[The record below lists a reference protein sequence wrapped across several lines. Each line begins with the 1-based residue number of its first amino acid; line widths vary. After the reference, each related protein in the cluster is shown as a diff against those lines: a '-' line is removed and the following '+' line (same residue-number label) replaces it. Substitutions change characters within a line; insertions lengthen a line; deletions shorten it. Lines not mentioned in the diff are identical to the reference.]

1 MIALH
6 DGIWTTE
13 NPRGI
18 ATDRTESRNDPLFAL
33 IGVFNAWRRDVA
45 RSELPVRNCP
55 FRFSGWGFARSD
67 LLLGFAQE
75 AQSEWVW
82 LFQTDAGGP
91 IGGQDGRLTSGAA
104 AIVDTFD
111 PPKTTNL
118 TSEFYQQLTHRHGF
132 SRREW
137 DKLEFQLIQ
146 VPIPPKSK

>member
-55 FRFSGWGFARSD
+55 FGIARSD
-67 LLLGFAQE
+67 FPVGDLPVRICCWDLPKRLNPSGYGF
-75 AQSEWVW
+75 SKPMPGV
-82 LFQTDAGGP
+82 P
-91 IGGQDGRLTSGAA
+91 SGAKM
-104 AIVDTFD
+104 DG
-111 PPKTTNL
+111 
-118 TSEFYQQLTHRHGF
+118 S
-132 SRREW
+132 
-137 DKLEFQLIQ
+137 Q
-146 VPIPPKSK
+146 VAQPQ